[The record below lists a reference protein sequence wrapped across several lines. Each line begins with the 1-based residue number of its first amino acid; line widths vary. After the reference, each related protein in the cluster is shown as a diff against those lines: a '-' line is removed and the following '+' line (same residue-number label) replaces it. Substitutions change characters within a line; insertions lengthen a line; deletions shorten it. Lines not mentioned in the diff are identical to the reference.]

1 MMTMPNQA
9 RYTLSAPPP
18 ISAAPTLPPVDGAA
32 FRQALAGLAAG
43 VSILTT
49 VDAEG
54 QKIGLT
60 ATAVTALSADP
71 PLILACLGG
80 WSRAL
85 EPLSA
90 GAPFIVHLL
99 AAEQQPLAQHFA
111 TPHPDKFAGVRHEA
125 ALGGCP
131 RLSEALAWIECV
143 PAQLVPAGDHTIV
156 IGRVVGLQS
165 ADDARAPLVY
175 FRRRY
180 HTLREQA

>member
-1 MMTMPNQA
+1 MLTIRNQA
-9 RYTLSAPPP
+9 RHTMSSLPPSP
-18 ISAAPTLPPVDGAA
+18 AAPTLPAVDGAA
-32 FRQALAGLAAG
+32 FRQALASLAAG
-43 VSILTT
+43 VSVLTT
-49 VDAEG
+49 IDAEG
-54 QKIGLT
+54 QKLGLT

-111 TPHPDKFAGVRHEA
+111 TPQPDKFAGLRHTTA
-125 ALGGCP
+125 MGGCP
-131 RLSEALAWIECV
+131 RLSDALAWIECL

-165 ADDARAPLVY
+165 AEGERDPLVY

-180 HTLREQA
+180 RSLREQA

>member
-1 MMTMPNQA
+1 MMTSLAQHTP
-9 RYTLSAPPP
+9 SAPPP
-18 ISAAPTLPPVDGAA
+18 AAVAPSQPAVDGAA

-49 VDAEG
+49 VGADG
-54 QKIGLT
+54 QKIGMT

-71 PLILACLGG
+71 PLILVCLGG
-80 WSRAL
+80 WARAL
-85 EPLSA
+85 SPLSA

-111 TPHPDKFAGVRHEA
+111 TAQADKFAGVRHVTTLA
-125 ALGGCP
+125 GCP
-131 RLSEALAWIECV
+131 RLSDALTWIECV

-156 IGRVVGLQS
+156 VGRVVGLQS
-165 ADDARAPLVY
+165 DPGERAPLVY

-180 HTLREQA
+180 HSLREQA

>member
-1 MMTMPNQA
+1 MLTISSQA
-9 RYTLSAPPP
+9 RHTLSPPP
-18 ISAAPTLPPVDGAA
+18 PAVAPTTPAVDGAA
-32 FRQALAGLAAG
+32 FRQALARLAAG
-43 VSILTT
+43 VSVITT

-85 EPLSA
+85 EPLA
-90 GAPFIVHLL
+90 GGAPFIVHLL

-111 TPHPDKFAGVRHEA
+111 TPQPDKFAGLGHA
-125 ALGGCP
+125 PAMGGCP
-131 RLSEALAWIECV
+131 RLSDALAWIECT

-156 IGRVVGLQS
+156 IGRVVGLQC
-165 ADDARAPLVY
+165 ADGDRDPLVY

-180 HTLREQA
+180 HSLREQA